1 MHWKQLLCAALP
13 ALLLACAGPGPT
25 ARSGFE
31 EDFDNEDK
39 PWEEVALQLPAAP
52 QDKDLLP
59 FEVSGN
65 ASQAFAIDPKSLS
78 AGADGVVRYTLLAVS
93 PAGARNVSY
102 EGIRCETFEKKLY
115 AVGHADGSWTRAR
128 RSEWDR
134 IVRNAANRQHAVLA
148 IDYFC
153 DSKMVAGNPRQILDR
168 IRYQRPVNRRV
179 GD

>member
-1 MHWKQLLCAALP
+1 MHLRQLFCAALP
-13 ALLLACAGPGPT
+13 AMLLACAGPGST

-31 EDFDNEDK
+31 EDFNNEDK
-39 PWEEVALQLPAAP
+39 PWQEVALQLPVAP

-59 FEVSGN
+59 FAVSGN
-65 ASQAFAIDPKSLS
+65 ATQAFAIDPQSLS
-78 AGADGVVRYTLLAVS
+78 IGEDGVVRYTLLSVS

-115 AVGHADGSWTRAR
+115 AIGHDDGSWSRAR

-153 DSKMVAGNPRQILDR
+153 DSKMVAGNSRQILDR
-168 IRYQRPVNRRV
+168 IRYQRPVNRRF